1 MNAEKN
7 SPADKIVG
15 STDGLGVKTRCTI
28 RWLECGDGQRVLQ
41 QFVLGFETEEW
52 ADNYLIK
59 ASGERSWRW
68 VDIPTVDAQKAE

>member
-1 MNAEKN
+1 MTKHEEN
-7 SPADKIVG
+7 SAVSGVG